1 LYQITNCDVVLNSI
15 TCFVI
20 AASFSFVLLWGTLFP
35 VLGSQSVNIF
45 PPESKPYSLTYVE
58 HIKNFWKWILG
69 IPANESPVNDPT
81 GEKCANGQLNTNS
94 SVFYLSMNTGGL
106 SERTCKVPAG
116 KGLFI
121 PVMQVEWS
129 EKEAPGASIEELH
142 KSAKKDQ
149 DSVNSLYL
157 QIGDKEYKYQ
167 DLIKYRT
174 PTDAFEVVFPDNGIF
189 GVIEG
194 GVSKAVA
201 DGFYIITEPL
211 SKGNYSVHFKSS
223 LICLDVGCAE
233 PNFAQDIKYNI
244 IAE

>member
-1 LYQITNCDVVLNSI
+1 MLNCDDILNSI

-20 AASFSFVLLWGTLFP
+20 ASFLFVLLWGTLSP
-35 VLGSQSVNIF
+35 ILASNLVNIF
-45 PPESKPYSLTYVE
+45 PPESKPYGLTFAE
-58 HIKNFWKWILG
+58 HQKHFWKWVLE
-69 IPANESPVNDPT
+69 IPANESPVNDRT
-81 GEKCANGQLNTNS
+81 GEKCANGQSNSNS
-94 SVFYLSMNTGGL
+94 SVFYLSFNNGGT
-106 SERTCKVPAG
+106 SERTCKILSG

-121 PVMQVEWS
+121 PIMQVEFS
-129 EKEAPGASIEELH
+129 EKEVPNASIEDLRRTVT
-142 KSAKKDQ
+142 KDQ

-157 QIGDKEYKYQ
+157 KIGGKEYKYD

-174 PTDAFEVVFPDNGIF
+174 QTDVFEVVFPNKGIF

-194 GVSKAVA
+194 GVSKVIG

-211 SKGNYSVHFKSS
+211 TKGNYSVHFKSS
-223 LICLDVGCAE
+223 LICLDPDCAE

>member
-1 LYQITNCDVVLNSI
+1 MIDRLNRPSY
-15 TCFVI
+15 FVI
-20 AASFSFVLLWGTLFP
+20 VSFLFMLLLLSGTLSP

-45 PPESKPYSLTYVE
+45 PPGSKPYGLTFAE
-58 HIKNFWKWILG
+58 HQKNFWKWILE
-69 IPANESPVNDPT
+69 IPANESPVNDRT
-81 GEKCANGQLNTNS
+81 GEKCANGQSNTNS
-94 SVFYLSMNTGGL
+94 SVFYLSMNIGGI
-106 SERTCKVPAG
+106 SERTCKVPVG
-116 KGLFI
+116 KGLLI

-129 EKEAPGASIEELH
+129 DKEAPGASVEELH

-157 QIGDKEYKYQ
+157 KIGDNEYKYK

-174 PTDAFEVVFPDNGIF
+174 QTDVFDVVFPDNGIF

-194 GVSKAVA
+194 GISKVVA

-211 SKGNYSVHFKSS
+211 IKGNYSIHFKSS
-223 LICLDVGCAE
+223 LICPDPGCAE

-244 IAE
+244 VAE

>member
-1 LYQITNCDVVLNSI
+1 MIYRLNRSSY
-15 TCFVI
+15 FVI
-20 AASFSFVLLWGTLFP
+20 VSFLFMLLLLSGTLSP

-45 PPESKPYSLTYVE
+45 PPGSKPYGLTFAE
-58 HIKNFWKWILG
+58 HEINFWKWILG
-69 IPANESPVNDPT
+69 IPAKESPLNDRT
-81 GEKCANGQLNTNS
+81 GEKCATGQSNTNS
-94 SVFYLSMNTGGL
+94 SVFYLSMSNGGIT
-106 SERTCKVPAG
+106 ERTCKVPVG
-116 KGLFI
+116 KGLLI

-129 EKEAPGASIEELH
+129 EKEAPGASVEELH

-157 QIGDKEYKYQ
+157 KIGDKEYKYK

-174 PTDAFEVVFPDNGIF
+174 QTDVFEVVFPDIGIF

-194 GVSKAVA
+194 GVSKVVA

-211 SKGNYSVHFKSS
+211 TKGNYSVHFKSS
-223 LICLDVGCAE
+223 LICLDPGCAE

-244 IAE
+244 VAE

>member
-1 LYQITNCDVVLNSI
+1 MIDRLNRSSY
-15 TCFVI
+15 FVI
-20 AASFSFVLLWGTLFP
+20 VSFLFMLLLFSGTLLP
-35 VLGSQSVNIF
+35 VIGSNSVNIF
-45 PPESKPYSLTYVE
+45 PPGSKPYGLTFAE
-58 HIKNFWKWILG
+58 HQKNFWKWILE
-69 IPANESPVNDPT
+69 IPANESPLNDRT
-81 GEKCANGQLNTNS
+81 GEKCANGQSNTNS
-94 SVFYLSMNTGGL
+94 SVFYLSMNNGGI
-106 SERTCKVPAG
+106 SERTCKVPVG
-116 KGLFI
+116 KGLLI

-129 EKEAPGASIEELH
+129 DKEAPGASVEELH

-157 QIGDKEYKYQ
+157 KIGDKEYKYK

-174 PTDAFEVVFPDNGIF
+174 HTDVFEVVFPDNGIF

-194 GVSKAVA
+194 GVSKVIG

-211 SKGNYSVHFKSS
+211 TKGNYSVHFKSS
-223 LICLDVGCAE
+223 LICLDPDCAE